1 MTRTKLTLA
10 ATAALAATLSAPAAA
25 AAAPSKGDWE
35 ASGAH
40 GALGSFELSGA
51 GHRLAVRD
59 LVVQAPISCR
69 NAPVSPLPT
78 DVEIVPGTIPL
89 AAHGAFS
96 SGTIKKTGSGTT
108 VRATFSHGRFA
119 ITYRHIARTR
129 NPYEGGQSVCDTRTI
144 HLTAKRGHRR
154 ALKQG
159 IWAGTT
165 VEQEPVELSV
175 VAGGRALSSPVGPGP
190 GGGKEFAFGL
200 AAANGNDPCSYDID
214 VPMFIPADGGFSNAG
229 TRRGDEAV
237 LSGQFSRA
245 TKITGQFEN
254 LAEGCGQ
261 ESWSADWSFSPTK
274 SS

>member
-1 MTRTKLTLA
+1 MTCTKLTLV
-10 ATAALAATLSAPAAA
+10 ATAALAATLSTPAAA

-35 ASGAH
+35 ASGAR
-40 GALGSFELSGA
+40 GAVGSFELSGS
-51 GHRLAVRD
+51 GSRLAVRD

-69 NAPVSPLPT
+69 NAPVSPLPI
-78 DVEIVPGTIPL
+78 DVEIVPGVISL
-89 AAHGAFS
+89 SAHGAFS
-96 SGTIKKTGSGTT
+96 SGKITKTGSGTT

-119 ITYRHIARTR
+119 ITYRHIARKR
-129 NPYEGGQSVCDTRTI
+129 NLYEGGQSVCDTRTI

-154 ALKQG
+154 ALKEG
-159 IWAGTT
+159 IWAGST
-165 VEQEPVELSV
+165 VQQEPVELSV

-200 AAANGNDPCSYDID
+200 APSTGNDPCSYDID
-214 VPMFIPADGGFSNAG
+214 VPVFVPADGTFSNAD

-245 TKITGQFEN
+245 TAIKGQFEN

-261 ESWSADWSFSPTK
+261 ESWSASWSFSPKK
-274 SS
+274 SG